1 MARNLVCWPKREFAT
16 NIKVAKTQEALS
28 IWVTPV
34 WGEETDKFKQRRRH
48 GIGQVWYAPALY
60 SAVTLVR
67 CQSHY
72 VVRRVAAKLATANA
86 PNTPNTLPITNS
98 VRFGL
103 FEPPVSG
110 SWPCD
115 VLVALCPAS
124 SCTKGLPGRIL
135 LKVILLINQDRTAG
149 ARVAPRP
156 AEAGAYPDRNSP
168 RHESPRTSS
177 SSVES
182 DRDGR
187 HGHPCRWICG
197 RSSHGSISLQHHPV
211 TFSQR
216 HRL

>member
-1 MARNLVCWPKREFAT
+1 MRQA
-16 NIKVAKTQEALS
+16 
-28 IWVTPV
+28 
-34 WGEETDKFKQRRRH
+34 H
-48 GIGQVWYAPALY
+48 GAPASSLP
-60 SAVTLVR
+60 TPFVR
-67 CQSHY
+67 CRSRY
-72 VVRRVAAKLATANA
+72 ASRRVATKLDTANA
-86 PNTPNTLPITNS
+86 PNTNNTVPITNS

-115 VLVALCPAS
+115 VLGALCPAS
-124 SCTKGLPGRIL
+124 SCTKGLPGRIV

-187 HGHPCRWICG
+187 HDHPCRWICG

-211 TFSQR
+211 TFSPLDR
-216 HRL
+216 P